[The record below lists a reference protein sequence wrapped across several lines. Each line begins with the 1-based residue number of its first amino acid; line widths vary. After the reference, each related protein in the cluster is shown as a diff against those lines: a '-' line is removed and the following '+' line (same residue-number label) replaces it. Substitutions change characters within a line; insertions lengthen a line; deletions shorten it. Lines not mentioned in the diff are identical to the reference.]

1 MAAVTEA
8 PSYRKVKLPVEET
21 EPVEEITVD
30 SKVGMVARFKP
41 MKAEIEESVRN
52 LLFFFEAGKEV
63 EGPDKPDKVRYKV

>member
-8 PSYRKVKLPVEET
+8 PSYRKIKLPVEEP
-21 EPVEEITVD
+21 EPVEEITVY